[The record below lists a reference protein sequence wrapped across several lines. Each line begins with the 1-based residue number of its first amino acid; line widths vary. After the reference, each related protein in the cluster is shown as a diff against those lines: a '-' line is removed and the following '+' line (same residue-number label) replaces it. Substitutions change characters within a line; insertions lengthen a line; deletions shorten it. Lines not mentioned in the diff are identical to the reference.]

1 MVPAQIAR
9 HAATQK
15 HRDAVHD
22 VNIQI
27 AQADLL
33 HPTTSTSPQAGNDP
47 LVSNCGTTDYN
58 TDDVEPKK
66 APPLAVPSIAIP
78 NTLPPPPLDTQP
90 TDYHVDIVPG
100 MHPPTYQQGD
110 VAQALSKLQQSLNT
124 PTDNLDLL
132 ADDEE
137 DASGASFK
145 LDEEDL
151 AHMRRLM
158 ESMMSSSD
166 CSYAPWPSKNVS
178 SVQYVVPTC
187 THCDLD
193 FPHISDHEHP
203 TPSCLC
209 LVFED
214 SVGLGKGNGCTK
226 CSIL

>member
-1 MVPAQIAR
+1 
-9 HAATQK
+9 
-15 HRDAVHD
+15 
-22 VNIQI
+22 
-27 AQADLL
+27 
-33 HPTTSTSPQAGNDP
+33 
-47 LVSNCGTTDYN
+47 VSNRGTTDYN
-58 TDDVEPKK
+58 TDDVEPQK
-66 APPLAVPSIAIP
+66 ASPLAVPSVAIP
-78 NTLPPPPLDTQP
+78 NTLPPPPLNTQP

-100 MHPPTYQQGD
+100 MHPPTYH
-110 VAQALSKLQQSLNT
+110 
-124 PTDNLDLL
+124 
-132 ADDEE
+132 EE

-145 LDEEDL
+145 LNEEDL
-151 AHMRRLM
+151 AHMCRLM

-166 CSYAPWPSKNVS
+166 GSYAPWPSKNVS